1 MSLDG
6 DKPFSCVLILYHL
19 QRAVSWNKVV
29 PYIAKGVVPVN
40 RTIFSFPFR
49 LREI

>member
-1 MSLDG
+1 
-6 DKPFSCVLILYHL
+6 L